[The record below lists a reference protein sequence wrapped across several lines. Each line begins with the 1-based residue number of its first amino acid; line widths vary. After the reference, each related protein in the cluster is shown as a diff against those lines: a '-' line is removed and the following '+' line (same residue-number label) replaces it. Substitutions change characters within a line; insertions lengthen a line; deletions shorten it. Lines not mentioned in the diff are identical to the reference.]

1 MNITEKFREL
11 FNLELTKENVDKIST
26 QPINKVDGLFRDI
39 TSWKAHYEINS
50 QLEDRAMTCIY
61 LKGFEIF
68 KEK

>member
-39 TSWKAHYEINS
+39 TSWKNIKLN
-50 QLEDRAMTCIY
+50 L
-61 LKGFEIF
+61 
-68 KEK
+68 